1 LTHIKRSQINGL
13 QSNNNEEG
21 LIVKFSVFT
30 DMLGQDNF
38 EESLKL
44 AKSLGFSLIDLRA
57 KLDGDTIDTISEEKC
72 EQLKG
77 LMEKY
82 SLQVNSLSS
91 WAVNPCAFGG
101 PPKYDNYDQ
110 QFHVKMRDILARLCN
125 LADIFE
131 APFVRVYSLY
141 RQEDFDSL
149 PESEKEAQYRH
160 NANILRGHADYLS
173 TRDKILLVEN
183 EPPTLTSNARELGLL
198 ARYADHPNLK
208 INWDIVNE
216 WRTGNYPTIESYE
229 HVKGYLYQTHL
240 KGASRVPNSI
250 SDNHPNGDF
259 NNFAIADQDDFEHSA
274 ILKEIDKYD
283 PHAVMTIDT
292 HYPSLNDQDK
302 IGEAEVVRR
311 SKVFFESI
319 LKESKIG

>member
-1 LTHIKRSQINGL
+1 M
-13 QSNNNEEG
+13 
-21 LIVKFSVFT
+21 VKFSVFT

-44 AKSLGFSLIDLRA
+44 ARNLGFSLIDLRA
-57 KLDGDTIDTISEEKC
+57 KLDGDTIDTISEEKS

-77 LMEKY
+77 LIEKY
-82 SLQVNSLSS
+82 SLKVNSLSS
-91 WAVNPCAFGG
+91 WAVNPCAFAG

-110 QFHVKMRDILARLCN
+110 AFHVKMRDVLARLCN

-141 RQEDFDSL
+141 RQENFDSL
-149 PESEKEAQYRH
+149 PESEKEDQYRH
-160 NANILRGHADYLS
+160 NANVLCGHAEYLS
-173 TRDKILLVEN
+173 TRNKILLVEN

-216 WRTGNYPTIESYE
+216 WRTGNYPSLESYE

-240 KGASRVPNSI
+240 KGAKRVPNSV
-250 SDNHPNGDF
+250 SEGNLHGDF
-259 NNFAIADQDDFEHSA
+259 HNFAIADQDDFEHSA

-319 LKESKIG
+319 IKESKIG